1 MKKTKI
7 LISSMLSASLLTVA
21 GCQDTPADI
30 EDNSNTDPDGDATYY
45 ETAETEFQEVELEH
59 LQPQF
64 PDLDL
69 DAVEDYLEDNQIEVS
84 EEELVAYLTELQESG
99 EPVSF
104 TEENSSFSSFPWWL
118 FLMSSSKYSK
128 TPVSKPKVTTGTK
141 PSSASKNKNSTA
153 SSKPTPKSGFGSG
166 KSTSSFGG

>member
-7 LISSMLSASLLTVA
+7 LISSMLSASLLSVA

-30 EDNSNTDPDGDATYY
+30 EDNSNTNPDDDATYY
-45 ETAETEFQEVELEH
+45 ETADEEFQEVELEH
-59 LQPQF
+59 LQSQF

-99 EPVSF
+99 EPVSYK
-104 TEENSSFSSFPWWL
+104 EENSSFSSFPWWL

-128 TPVSKPKVTTGTK
+128 TPVSKPKAPTVTK
-141 PSSASKNKNSTA
+141 PSGSAVSKNKNST
-153 SSKPTPKSGFGSG
+153 TKSGFGSG